1 MEALKAQVDA
11 VDARVP
17 DQGPSA
23 WLTRIYTG
31 LYNDLQ
37 ELLRQQMQQEVQQL
51 LDARLKE
58 YRRDSSSTFVV
69 GQQAQTNWDIDQ
81 LKLSMTE
88 MEEQLRKLRG
98 GPPLPTGR
106 GVGRGGMRTPQSGR
120 QGSAAEVSFAE
131 DPTVSVARERRPGTR
146 PSLFAFGGGE
156 SENAMKSDDTSI
168 TWKQYLKASEVL
180 DVQVYERR
188 MSAVASRGGSE
199 CTSRSKAREGC
210 TGQVQMV

>member
-81 LKLSMTE
+81 LKLSMKE

-106 GVGRGGMRTPQSGR
+106 GRGSNSQCC
-120 QGSAAEVSFAE
+120 A
-131 DPTVSVARERRPGTR
+131 
-146 PSLFAFGGGE
+146 
-156 SENAMKSDDTSI
+156 
-168 TWKQYLKASEVL
+168 
-180 DVQVYERR
+180 
-188 MSAVASRGGSE
+188 
-199 CTSRSKAREGC
+199 
-210 TGQVQMV
+210 